1 MRLYLSMTKK
11 ILPYLILFPF
21 AIFFAFL
28 FVQKSTGTPKGTFRQ
43 EQKKIT
49 RVKTAYDLKWA
60 GAKTKL
66 HGMGI
71 DTSDF
76 KIFIRGFKQE
86 KELELW
92 VKSPKNETYKLYT
105 TYPICAVSGDLG
117 PKRCQGDGQVPEG
130 FYHVYTFNPYS
141 NYHLS
146 LGVSYPNASD
156 KIFACKRDAGGAIM
170 IHGNCVTIG
179 CIPIT
184 DDKIR
189 ELYIMAVEA
198 RNDGQQTIPI
208 HLFPA
213 RLTAEKLK
221 QLKKDYTDTQTHA
234 LWDNLKEGYDK
245 FETTKL
251 VPSPEVDTKGKYI
264 FK

>member
-1 MRLYLSMTKK
+1 MKQR
-11 ILPYLILFPF
+11 ILPYLFLVPL
-21 AIFFAFL
+21 AICFAFIA
-28 FVQKSTGTPKGTFRQ
+28 VRESKGAPKGTFRQ
-43 EQKKIT
+43 EQQKIA
-49 RVKTAYDLKWA
+49 RVKTAYDLNWA
-60 GAKTKL
+60 AAKKKL
-66 HGMGI
+66 QNLGI

-92 VKSPKNETYKLYT
+92 VKSPKNEKYVLYT
-105 TYPICAVSGDLG
+105 TYPICASSGDLG

-156 KIFACKRDAGGAIM
+156 KYFACKRDAGGAIM

-184 DDKIR
+184 DEKIR
-189 ELYIMAVEA
+189 ELYMLAVEA
-198 RNDGQQTIPI
+198 RSDGQQTIPI

-213 RLTAEKLK
+213 RLSAEKLK
-221 QLKKDYTDTQTHA
+221 ALKKNYTDPQTQA
-234 LWDNLKEGYDK
+234 LWDNLKTGYDK
-245 FETTKL
+245 FESTKL
-251 VPSPEVDTKGKYI
+251 VPSPTVDAKGKYV
-264 FK
+264 F